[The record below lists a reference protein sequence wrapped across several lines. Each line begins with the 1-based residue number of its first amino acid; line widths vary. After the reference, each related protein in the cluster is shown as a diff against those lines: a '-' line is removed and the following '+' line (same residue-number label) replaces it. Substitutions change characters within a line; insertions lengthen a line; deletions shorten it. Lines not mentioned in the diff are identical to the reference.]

1 MYVLHVRRF
10 ANTHFSHV
18 NSSYNEK
25 FCTKLRK
32 FLQLFHC
39 TFPVS
44 YHSTSQT
51 IKKQVVIQDTS

>member
-1 MYVLHVRRF
+1 MYVLHVRI
-10 ANTHFSHV
+10 ANTHFHMLILRMKS
-18 NSSYNEK
+18 
-25 FCTKLRK
+25 FALKLRI

-44 YHSTSQT
+44 HHSTSQT